1 MPGRWSPCPDRRSSP
16 WTPRFAPVTTW
27 RGNIPARRAPSPGDR
42 APGPTTGS
50 PAPTGRRWRPG
61 GSRSSPGS
69 APRSQSGA
77 PPAPSRRCE
86 VAAPAVPGTR
96 AGSTGRSGA
105 AAPEAVAAVA
115 VVAVAPAS
123 AAPRSTEQRPGNHHA
138 LDLVGA
144 LIDLGDLCVSHHS
157 LDRVV
162 GDVAVT
168 TEQLDAVRGHPHRH
182 VRGEELGHRGHL
194 GEVRLLHVRLGRCS
208 IDQVPRRLDLC
219 RHVGQQELD
228 ALEARDRLPELFA
241 FLDVVQRVIES
252 AFSDAERLRAD
263 ARPRSVQHSER
274 DLEAGALFTEPVG
287 CGYLDVLEDDLCGG
301 RTSDAEL
308 ELELLD
314 RPRAGLALE
323 DEGGDS

>member
-1 MPGRWSPCPDRRSSP
+1 MPGRWWPCPDRRSSP

-50 PAPTGRRWRPG
+50 PAPTGRRWRPEG
-61 GSRSSPGS
+61 WRSSPGS
-69 APRSQSGA
+69 APRSQSA
-77 PPAPSRRCE
+77 ARPAPSRRFE
-86 VAAPAVPGTR
+86 LAAPADPGTQ

-115 VVAVAPAS
+115 GAPAS
-123 AAPRSTEQRPGNHHA
+123 AAPRSTERRPGNHHT

-194 GEVRLLHVRLGRCS
+194 GEVRRLHVRLGRCS
-208 IDQVPRRLDLC
+208 IDQVARRLDL
-219 RHVGQQELD
+219 RRDVGPHELD

-274 DLEAGALFTEPVG
+274 DLEARALFTEPVG
-287 CGYLDVLEDDLCGG
+287 CGHLDVLVEDLCGV
-301 RTSDAEL
+301 RTS
-308 ELELLD
+308 
-314 RPRAGLALE
+314 
-323 DEGGDS
+323 